1 MAIVTWGD
9 LFFTSE
15 GCLTLTVYGFVAF
28 VAFCLFG
35 PAPLDERK
43 MEMESEWAAHEK
55 RGKHFQKRGA
65 DESEPDR

>member
-1 MAIVTWGD
+1 MTIQTWED

-15 GCLTLTVYGFVAF
+15 GTVKMCLYGTLLF

-43 MEMESEWAAHEK
+43 LEADNEWAAHEQ
-55 RGKHFQKRGA
+55 RGKHFQKRKA
-65 DESEPDR
+65 DAAEKR